1 MQWALA
7 VTIIVGTLPGIFLG
21 AFVRIRYLPD
31 PRASKLVVGL
41 VLLYLAG
48 RLLSNRQPPEL
59 LPATTASGKM
69 RTRSVS
75 ITRVHYEFSGRT
87 FGFSPAVVFC
97 LSAVVGVIDGIYGI
111 GGGAIIAPFL
121 VTVLNLPVSRS
132 RVQRCWKH

>member
-59 LPATTASGKM
+59 LPATTAARCELARYRLHEFTTNSRGEPSD
-69 RTRSVS
+69 SVQ
-75 ITRVHYEFSGRT
+75 
-87 FGFSPAVVFC
+87 P
-97 LSAVVGVIDGIYGI
+97 
-111 GGGAIIAPFL
+111 
-121 VTVLNLPVSRS
+121 
-132 RVQRCWKH
+132 